1 MMNDCSELLIEIID
15 AYKQARQYE
24 DEYLYEDRLKW
35 VRDRFDQDHF
45 NFPDDYDLSTSVESI
60 GILMAQTEK
69 YGGIV
74 MDTKKGTLPVSLDH
88 PIPDG
93 NPYRITEDE

>member
-1 MMNDCSELLIEIID
+1 MMNDCSELIIEIID
-15 AYKQARQYE
+15 SFKQARQYK

-60 GILMAQTEK
+60 GIMMAQTEK

-74 MDTKKGTLPVSLDH
+74 METNKGILPSHSGLT
-88 PIPDG
+88 G
-93 NPYRITEDE
+93 LSKNKGK

>member
-1 MMNDCSELLIEIID
+1 MVDDCSELLIEIID
-15 AYKQARQYE
+15 AYKQARQYK

-45 NFPDDYDLSTSVESI
+45 NFPYDYDLSTSVESI

-74 MDTKKGTLPVSLDH
+74 LETNKGILPSHSGLT
-88 PIPDG
+88 G
-93 NPYRITEDE
+93 LSKYKGK

>member
-1 MMNDCSELLIEIID
+1 MNDCSELLIEIID
-15 AYKQARQYE
+15 AYKQASQYK

-45 NFPDDYDLSTSVESI
+45 DFPDDYDLSTSVESI

-74 MDTKKGTLPVSLDH
+74 LETNKGILPSHSGLT
-88 PIPDG
+88 G
-93 NPYRITEDE
+93 LSKNKGK